1 MVIKMNNE
9 EIIKKIKAEI
19 EKIKPFLLADG
30 GSIEFVKFEDG
41 ILDIHLGGACAN
53 CGLIDVTLNDGIEQI
68 ICGEI
73 EEVKEVR
80 NV

>member
-1 MVIKMNNE
+1 MTEE
-9 EIIKKIKAEI
+9 EIVEKIKQEI

-30 GSIEFVKFEDG
+30 GSIEFVKYEDN
-41 ILDIHLGGACAN
+41 ILYIHLGGACAN

>member
-53 CGLIDVTLNDGIEQI
+53 
-68 ICGEI
+68 
-73 EEVKEVR
+73 
-80 NV
+80 